1 MLGGRGAEP
10 WLQRDPPPPPSSAQG
25 SRTFPVR
32 LRGMDEEDVAR
43 PSTDVWPVIALQE
56 HSRGGHGAE
65 YSRESRFRD
74 ELTDP
79 PGPHGTPTLRERPGP
94 AAEARVLIRP
104 ARSTDGTGH
113 RGHCQV
119 GDLAPN
125 SPPAHGSES
134 GGGDGGAH
142 REAGRT
148 GGCRTRVQ
156 TAGCFQESC
165 SKLPNPHLLSGGGT
179 HVLPRSP

>member
-1 MLGGRGAEP
+1 M
-10 WLQRDPPPPPSSAQG
+10 
-25 SRTFPVR
+25 
-32 LRGMDEEDVAR
+32 
-43 PSTDVWPVIALQE
+43 QE

-65 YSRESRFRD
+65 YSRQSRFRD

-79 PGPHGTPTLRERPGP
+79 PGPRGTPTLRERPGP
-94 AAEARVLIRP
+94 AAEAGVLIRP
-104 ARSTDGTGH
+104 AHSIDGTGQQ
-113 RGHCQV
+113 GHCRV

-125 SPPAHGSES
+125 SPPAHGSER

-142 REAGRT
+142 GEAGRT

-165 SKLPNPHLLSGGGT
+165 SKLPNPHLLSGVESPSSTRLEVRFPYHGSRAIT
-179 HVLPRSP
+179 HSPSPSLTSACPLSPQKQTTIE